1 MNDLNNFA
9 YDLVER
15 INNLVSIIKQLSAE
29 NEELRKQVE
38 ELSKGGNDE

>member
-38 ELSKGGNDE
+38 ELSKGDNDE